1 MVSQETVDKVNGL
14 MAKSFDF
21 NAFADNVAYNLGF
34 YDYRNIESIYHE
46 KWAHIFPDLADVLS
60 SLLLSLDARPVRM
73 PIGSYT
79 KDYKGNIV
87 EMFDDNLRAAEEFRA
102 EIIQTLDVAELNDD
116 VEVKLALEDFL
127 VNFVPY
133 RKQAEVWARYAHR
146 YEGNERSLEQ
156 RFGQLTTIGSAADE
170 DDD

>member
-1 MVSQETVDKVNGL
+1 MVSQETVDRVNAL
-14 MAKSFDF
+14 IAKCFDF
-21 NAFADNVAYNLGF
+21 NSFSDNIAYNLAAA
-34 YDYRNIESIYHE
+34 DYNRTESLYHE
-46 KWAHIFPDLADVLS
+46 AWAHHMSFIADDLS
-60 SLLLSLDARPVRM
+60 TMLLQLDARPVRL

-79 KDYKGNIV
+79 KDYKGNLV

-127 VNFVPY
+127 EDFVPY

-146 YEGNERSLEQ
+146 YEGNERSFEQ
-156 RFGQLTTIGSAADE
+156 RFANLTTIGSAAD

>member
-1 MVSQETVDKVNGL
+1 MVSQETVDRVNTL
-14 MAKSFDF
+14 MAKAFDYNGF
-21 NAFADNVAYNLGF
+21 SDNVAYNLGF
-34 YDYRNIESIYHE
+34 YDYRNIEGIYHE
-46 KWAHIFPDLADVLS
+46 KWAHVFPEMADVLS
-60 SLLLSLDARPVRM
+60 SLLLSLDARPVRL

-79 KDYKGNIV
+79 KDYKGNLV

-127 VNFVPY
+127 EDFVPY

-146 YEGNERSLEQ
+146 YEGNERSFEQ
-156 RFGQLTTIGSAADE
+156 RFANLTTIGSAAD